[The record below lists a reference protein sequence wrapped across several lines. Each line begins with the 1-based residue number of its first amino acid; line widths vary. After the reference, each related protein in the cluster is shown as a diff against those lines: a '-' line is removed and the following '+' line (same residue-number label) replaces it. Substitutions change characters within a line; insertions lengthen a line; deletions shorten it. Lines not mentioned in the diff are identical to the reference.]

1 MEPDSRGDVNLVAH
15 KSPSILFMNIPHSLP
30 RPEVAKLVPLEV
42 AVQLQVVPLAMED
55 GVLTVAVAS
64 PDAFEAIDALVEITG
79 YRVFPVLSPADQ
91 LEAALERL
99 RALCYDECSTWSL
112 PDRSVA

>member
-1 MEPDSRGDVNLVAH
+1 MELDWRGDINLAAH
-15 KSPSILFMNIPHSLP
+15 KRPSILFMDIPHSLP
-30 RPEVAKLVPLEV
+30 RPEVAKLIPLEV

-64 PDAFEAIDALVEITG
+64 PDAFESIDALVEITG
-79 YRVFPVLSPADQ
+79 YRVFPVLSPPDQ

-99 RALCYDECSTWSL
+99 RALCYDESSYSL
-112 PDRSVA
+112 SEKPVA